1 MNTIAQVDIKELA
14 NEYGTPL
21 YVYDE
26 QKLTAN
32 YHRLKSALDKYY
44 KKNSIH
50 FTIKANNNISVLKA
64 FRNAGSKVEATSPI
78 EILLAE
84 SAGFSGDEIFYNGNY
99 ESREDLEFITSRKDI
114 KINLDD
120 YSSFER
126 LLEISK
132 TAPERISFRINP
144 GIGRG
149 GFEGITTAGSDAKF
163 GIPYEMAHDAYQ
175 KAKESGVKRFGIHM
189 MTGSNNLEPY
199 YFAEAV
205 DKLMMIAHDIFSG
218 LDIIPE
224 FVNIGGGF
232 GVPYYDDEPELDV
245 DLMAKLIA
253 EIFSERCHKYGFGS
267 PELILEPG
275 RYLIANAGYLIS
287 QVTGVKDGY
296 RKFVGIDAG
305 MGTIAR
311 PSLYGAFHRVKAY
324 DNSNPEEKVN
334 ICGQYCENSDILAKG
349 ILLPQLAEGNL
360 VTILDAG
367 AYCYVMASSYNSR
380 PIPAEVMVWDGEH
393 KLIRRRETMDDYMNL
408 YNF

>member
-1 MNTIAQVDIKELA
+1 MNTIGNIDIKELA
-14 NEYGTPL
+14 QKYGTPL
-21 YVYDE
+21 YVYDQ

-32 YHRLKSALDKYY
+32 YNRLKSALNKYY
-44 KKNSIH
+44 KNNSIH
-50 FTIKANNNISVLKA
+50 FTVKANNNIFVLKS
-64 FRNAGSKVEATSPI
+64 FKNTGSKVEATSPI
-78 EILLAE
+78 EIKLAE
-84 SAGFSGDEIFYNGNY
+84 AAGFSGEEIFYNGNY
-99 ESREDLEFITSRKDI
+99 ESHEDLEFITSRKNI

-126 LLEISK
+126 LLNINK
-132 TAPERISFRINP
+132 KIPERISFRINP

-163 GIPYEMAHDAYQ
+163 GIPYEMAHNAYK
-175 KAKESGVKRFGIHM
+175 KAKEAGVKHFGIHM

-232 GVPYYDDEPELDV
+232 GVPYYDEEPELDV
-245 DLMAKLIA
+245 DLMAKLIS
-253 EIFSERCHKYGFGS
+253 EIFIERCEKYGFGM

-287 QVTGVKDGY
+287 QVTGIKNGY
-296 RKFVGIDAG
+296 RKFIGIDAG

-311 PSLYGAFHRVKAY
+311 PSLYGAHHRVKAY
-324 DNSNPEEKVN
+324 NNSSPLEKVN

-349 ILLPQLAEGNL
+349 ISLPKLSEGDL

-380 PIPAEVMVWDGEH
+380 PIPAEVMISSGEH
-393 KLIRRRETMDDYMNL
+393 KLIRRRENFDDYMSL

>member
-1 MNTIAQVDIKELA
+1 MNTIGEIGIKELA
-14 NEYGTPL
+14 SEYGTPL

-44 KKNSIH
+44 TRNSIH
-50 FTIKANNNISVLKA
+50 FATKSNNNIEVLKS
-64 FRNAGSKVEATSPI
+64 FKKAGSRVEASSPM
-78 EILLAE
+78 EILIAE
-84 SAGFSGDEIFYNGNY
+84 AAGFSGDDIFYNGNY
-99 ESREDLEFITSRKDI
+99 ESVEDFEFISSRSSM

-120 YSSFER
+120 ISSFDR
-126 LLEISK
+126 LFKATKEL
-132 TAPERISFRINP
+132 PERISFRINP
-144 GIGRG
+144 GVGRG

-163 GIPYEMAHDAYQ
+163 GIPYEMAKHAYR
-175 KAKESGVKRFGIHM
+175 KAKEAGVKRFGIHM

-205 DKLMMIAHDIFSG
+205 DKLMMIAHDVFSE
-218 LDIIPE
+218 LDIAPE

-232 GVPYYDDEPELDV
+232 GVPYYDEESELDV
-245 DLMAKLIA
+245 DLMARLIS
-253 EIFSERCHKYGFGS
+253 ETFIERCQKYGFGS

-287 QVTGVKDGY
+287 QVTGVKDSY
-296 RKFVGIDAG
+296 RKFIGLDAG

-311 PSLYGAFHRVKAY
+311 PSLYGAFHRIKAY
-324 DNSNPEEKVN
+324 DNSNPEERVN

-349 ILLPQLAEGNL
+349 ISLPKLAEGDL

-380 PIPAEVMVWDGEH
+380 PIPAEVMVSSGKH
-393 KLIRRRETMDDYMNL
+393 KLIRRRETFDDFMNL